1 VKTENHLVADAMDA
15 PKTPRTRER
24 DLDDEDNAVDAD
36 LILQHKENIQ
46 PLASGRRAAAL
57 AGSLTTTPKH
67 KDTRLATER
76 AQLEEDVGL
85 AMEDDDDPLAAWIR
99 YVDWTVDNYPQ
110 GVSAESGLLE
120 LLERATRELAHDP
133 RYKNDMRYLK
143 LWIHYASYIDQP
155 ITIFSYMNTN
165 EIGTAYALF
174 YEEYCNALER
184 GGRHVSTIVYFTSSD
199 LITGGTKPCK
209 CMTLA

>member
-1 VKTENHLVADAMDA
+1 MDT
-15 PKTPRTRER
+15 PKTPLMTSN
-24 DLDDEDNAVDAD
+24 DLHDDGVAVDAD

-46 PLASGRRAAAL
+46 PLASGRRVTAL
-57 AGSLTTTPKH
+57 AGSLSVTPKQ

-76 AQLEEDVGL
+76 AQLQEDAEL
-85 AMEDDDDPLAAWIR
+85 AVDNDDDPLATWIR

-120 LLERATRELAHDP
+120 LLERATRLFSSDP

-143 LWIHYASYIDQP
+143 LWIHYASYVDHP
-155 ITIFSYMNTN
+155 VKIFAYLNAN
-165 EIGTAYALF
+165 EIGTAYALL

-184 GGRHVSTIVYFTSSD
+184 CGRHVIGNFIHYQPSNECA
-199 LITGGTKPCK
+199 GAMKR
-209 CMTLA
+209 